1 MGSATASRSGVNS
14 SGPIALTNVRTG
26 LGADAIAAALIENLH
41 CLLGKLPRYATRN
54 DWYMCL
60 AYTVRDRMME
70 RYVATLESI
79 TETNPDANRLMLS
92 RNVGPVQTDLADVH
106 GSFPVASYA

>member
-1 MGSATASRSGVNS
+1 MKPAIASFSEANS
-14 SGPIALTNVRTG
+14 PSPIALTNVRTG

-41 CLLGKLPRYATRN
+41 CLLGKLPQHATRN

-70 RYVATLESI
+70 RYVATVRI
-79 TETNPDANRLMLS
+79 HY
-92 RNVGPVQTDLADVH
+92 RNEPGRQ
-106 GSFPVASYA
+106 GRCISFCGVSDRTASWK